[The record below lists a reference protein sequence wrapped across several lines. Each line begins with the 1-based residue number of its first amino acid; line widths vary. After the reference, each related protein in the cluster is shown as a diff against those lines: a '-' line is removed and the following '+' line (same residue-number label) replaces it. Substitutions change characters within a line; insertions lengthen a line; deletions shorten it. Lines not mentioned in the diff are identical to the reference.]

1 MKSKPLYQ
9 RAQTSSK
16 FLTGFTFIRLC
27 DLISHWTRKKSLIR
41 RHSKKIQ
48 MHGETRKYE
57 GMKRTYWYVGLARMP
72 VNQLARTPV
81 DQLTR
86 KQVNQLTSQQANR
99 E

>member
-48 MHGETRKYE
+48 MHGETLKYE
-57 GMKRTYWYVGLARMP
+57 GMKRTYRYAAMTEDAAQCSRWIFSEVVLIEGSSP
-72 VNQLARTPV
+72 Q
-81 DQLTR
+81 
-86 KQVNQLTSQQANR
+86 
-99 E
+99 